1 MQPARRQSTGHTR
14 PRRLQATTRP
24 RSALP
29 RRPRSAKA
37 AGFVLPHG
45 SVSAGNNLA
54 TVRAL
59 VGHMRSQRRQLR
71 DSVTSHHST
80 EIGHQDD
87 GHGTRGTSSA
97 SGKASASRRR
107 SSQAASTNVAGIV
120 APKAA
125 ITRALR
131 RPQSAVARLRAMR
144 GEAVPQDA
152 AQGST
157 DPRDAWGT
165 RRNSELRRRVA
176 SGSGARAVT
185 ATRQRPPSAPLP
197 APTSRRAAVPT
208 PAGSCGLFVPTTAPV
223 AVVPSHLEDRVEY
236 QPRRRE
242 HARTFHQRSTNGME
256 ARASVPRPASHTGV
270 SSSRQGRVASHRPR
284 PSSASAGVQRVA
296 VAAFTPP
303 QAQVSRQVGSPQADT
318 GTQAHVSRQVGSTQA
333 DTGAQ
338 KRRQQLKMREPAML
352 REEPSIHLLRPARGV
367 TGKPS
372 ASSARKKRAVIVATA
387 RRAQWHHQQVE
398 DIIASVQGG
407 LSGALRARYALS
419 KEVQVCQRS
428 RLLAS
433 RRHSSPSH
441 IHVATSVVR
450 LIPQRLRL
458 TRAPA
463 IMRKYRRLRSLN
475 YRKLAW
481 AKWQVRVPPPSPPPT
496 LRFPTC
502 RC

>member
-270 SSSRQGRVASHRPR
+270 SSSRQGRVASHRAR
-284 PSSASAGVQRVA
+284 PSSASGGVQRVA
-296 VAAFTPP
+296 VATFTL
-303 QAQVSRQVGSPQADT
+303 S
-318 GTQAHVSRQVGSTQA
+318 QAHVSRQVGSTQA

-481 AKWQVRVPPPSPPPT
+481 AKWQVRVPPPFPPPT

>member
-270 SSSRQGRVASHRPR
+270 SSSRQGRVASHRAR
-284 PSSASAGVQRVA
+284 PSSASGGVQRVA
-296 VAAFTPP
+296 VATFTL
-303 QAQVSRQVGSPQADT
+303 S
-318 GTQAHVSRQVGSTQA
+318 QAHVSRQVGSTQA

-372 ASSARKKRAVIVATA
+372 ASSARKKRAAIVATA

-419 KEVQVCQRS
+419 KEVQVCHRS

-481 AKWQVRVPPPSPPPT
+481 AKWQVRVPPPFPPPT

>member
-242 HARTFHQRSTNGME
+242 HARTLHQRSTNGME

-270 SSSRQGRVASHRPR
+270 SSSRQGRVASHRAR
-284 PSSASAGVQRVA
+284 PSSASGGVQRVA
-296 VAAFTPP
+296 VATFTL
-303 QAQVSRQVGSPQADT
+303 S
-318 GTQAHVSRQVGSTQA
+318 QAHVSRQVGSTQA

-372 ASSARKKRAVIVATA
+372 ASSARKKRAAIVATA

-481 AKWQVRVPPPSPPPT
+481 AKWQVRVPPPFPPPT